1 MPRRP
6 SASSISHPS
15 EDRALAATPGRSS
28 QTASAAV
35 RARLASVHPQRGES
49 MRLTRIVPLLVL
61 AAALPLPAAAQ
72 RYGATSGSRAGMDTT
87 VAFASG
93 DEIRVTSYPSMATGV
108 QLCGTVAGGMHW
120 GKMMMANAGGGTT
133 TTVVT
138 FPSASVTA
146 QCQPYRYTSG
156 DWLTLSFTRTVRDD
170 YGRIARMP
178 VGEIV

>member
-1 MPRRP
+1 
-6 SASSISHPS
+6 
-15 EDRALAATPGRSS
+15 
-28 QTASAAV
+28 
-35 RARLASVHPQRGES
+35 
-49 MRLTRIVPLLVL
+49 MRMTRIVPLLAL

-72 RYGATSGSRAGMDTT
+72 RYGATSGARAGMDTT

-108 QLCGTVAGGMHW
+108 QLCGTVSAGMHW

-138 FPSASVTA
+138 FPSAAVTA
-146 QCQPYRYTSG
+146 QCQPYRYTQG
-156 DWLTLSFTRTVRDD
+156 DWLALSFTRTVRDD

-178 VGEIV
+178 VGEIVLPMAPLRGRRVTFRWQREGPFNIGSITPAPDTLGPPRP